1 VRQEIRDVIMGLAHE
16 RLQRD
21 LARIR
26 AEVDKAV
33 PHNRGHLASSIRVDV
48 GSPPLFSQAWQVPIM
63 LDPGI
68 IEVPEGV
75 DADEMRRQFE
85 ASSVYHEVAAAAVA
99 GISAADAADRLSVF
113 GGHRHRDQE
122 VDLVSTGEVVAWFC
136 LDCDRVR
143 YADGW

>member
-1 VRQEIRDVIMGLAHE
+1 M
-16 RLQRD
+16 
-21 LARIR
+21 
-26 AEVDKAV
+26 
-33 PHNRGHLASSIRVDV
+33 
-48 GSPPLFSQAWQVPIM
+48 PIM

-85 ASSVYHEVAAAAVA
+85 ASSVYHEVASAAVA
-99 GISAADAADRLSVF
+99 GITAAEAADRLSEVF

-122 VDLVSTGEVVAWFC
+122 VDLAATGEVVAWFC
-136 LDCDRVR
+136 LDCGRQR